1 MSWIDR
7 LKTSLA
13 KTPPAAGDIGSIAGI
28 PEGHPARWAFNEV
41 QKRIDKSGGTG
52 AEKMVAEVIKS
63 YFEQGQGGGYMLKS
77 AIPPAPESA
86 RSGYIGIN
94 DYGFK
99 GKRQYIADRRYL
111 LDLYVIANNNADV
124 RTAVTHLRNEIF
136 RRGLEWEP
144 AFELKCPDCDTEY
157 GLADAEE
164 QEMRCKNPLRNEEG
178 ELVLDEQHNKVYP
191 KLIPPDEEQRQYFE
205 PFLQRCNYFGQS
217 LENILREIED
227 DINTVDDGFLYVA
240 KSYYAI
246 PQEEEDGGGFR
257 LHAKPEMLFRL
268 DPVLVEFDLDQRGVP
283 GQRHHACVLHRDNL
297 LEVPAGEGWEYD
309 WKGVCPVPDC
319 NLPTKP
325 ILYKFNESYLQGG
338 YGAAQSKVLYLFED
352 EVIHW
357 SRYTPSELYGYPPL
371 LSIYE
376 KALTLIGM
384 DRYLYDYFYER
395 RVPQGII
402 TTVTDDVQGLESRK
416 SEVQAR
422 MAQDPH
428 YIPWLA
434 VNSKTGQG
442 RTEFVRFA
450 YSLDELNYLPVR
462 DEIRER
468 IAGIY
473 GVSQLWMSSSSGI
486 GGLNSESVP
495 GDTPVWIRRDKKFL
509 DCVPIA
515 ALDQATGRKDRRF
528 EDVEA
533 LTPNGWSA
541 IRNVWR
547 HMTDKPIYT
556 LRTGDAVLRVTG
568 KHSIFANGE
577 KKAAD
582 EVAVGDQLELVAPPI
597 ETETTLTYEL
607 AWLLGFFAAE
617 GQVTQDRVSFSNGN
631 RDLLRQAQ
639 SMLERVYGKKAALY
653 EALHRSAGTVEM
665 QDRSIA
671 KWFLDEATATYRV
684 SHVEWQKGHNRTARE
699 DQTHSFKKVPALIL
713 NAPKEFMKSF
723 LDGYTVGDG
732 HVYVNSTISQQTT
745 DYVLAAGLHFIYQRL
760 GYSTR
765 TNWRRNENENQN
777 DVFEMSTLVEGEAGR
792 RKGRDIVDKVHVQ
805 DDWHDYVYDIEVEDE
820 CHAFVAGVGGVR
832 AENSQQ
838 LVVMSRVVEGAQR
851 SYHTDVFPKL
861 LEAFGITDW
870 QLQLAVPEE
879 QSELMRLQILQQR
892 LTFAQGMGQLGFGVK
907 WDADTETFTY
917 SGEVEPGSAQG
928 MPGEEGGGMEDLF
941 GGGGGQQGGM

>member
-1 MSWIDR
+1 MGWTDR

-13 KTPPAAGDIGSIAGI
+13 KSAPVAGDIASMVGI
-28 PEGHPARWAFNEV
+28 PEGHPARWAFTEV
-41 QKRIDKSGGTG
+41 QKHIAETGGTG
-52 AEKMVAEVIKS
+52 AEQMVADVIKN
-63 YFEQGQGGGYMLKS
+63 YFEAGYGGDHMLKS
-77 AIPPAPESA
+77 AIPPAPERA

-124 RTAVTHLRNEIF
+124 RTAMTHLRNEIF

-144 AFELKCPDCDTEY
+144 AFELKCPYCDLEY
-157 GLADAEE
+157 GAADAEE
-164 QEMRCKNPLRNEEG
+164 QEGRCKNPLRNEEG
-178 ELVLDEQHNKVYP
+178 ELVLDEEGTKVYP
-191 KLIPPDEEQRQYFE
+191 KLVPPDEEQRQYFE

-227 DINTVDDGFLYVA
+227 DINTVDDGFLYIA

-246 PQEEEDGGGFR
+246 PATEEEGGGYR

-297 LEVPAGEGWEYD
+297 LEVPAGEGWEYE
-309 WKGVCPVPDC
+309 WQGRCPIPGC
-319 NLPTKP
+319 ELPTKP
-325 ILYKFNESYLQGG
+325 ILFKFNESYLQGG
-338 YGAAQSKVLYLFED
+338 YGAAQSKVLYLFEE

-416 SEVQAR
+416 SELQAR

-473 GVSQLWMSSSSGI
+473 GVSQLWMSSTSGI
-486 GGLNSESVP
+486 GGLNSE
-495 GDTPVWIRRDKKFL
+495 
-509 DCVPIA
+509 
-515 ALDQATGRKDRRF
+515 
-528 EDVEA
+528 
-533 LTPNGWSA
+533 
-541 IRNVWR
+541 
-547 HMTDKPIYT
+547 
-556 LRTGDAVLRVTG
+556 
-568 KHSIFANGE
+568 
-577 KKAAD
+577 
-582 EVAVGDQLELVAPPI
+582 
-597 ETETTLTYEL
+597 
-607 AWLLGFFAAE
+607 
-617 GQVTQDRVSFSNGN
+617 
-631 RDLLRQAQ
+631 
-639 SMLERVYGKKAALY
+639 
-653 EALHRSAGTVEM
+653 
-665 QDRSIA
+665 
-671 KWFLDEATATYRV
+671 
-684 SHVEWQKGHNRTARE
+684 
-699 DQTHSFKKVPALIL
+699 
-713 NAPKEFMKSF
+713 
-723 LDGYTVGDG
+723 
-732 HVYVNSTISQQTT
+732 
-745 DYVLAAGLHFIYQRL
+745 
-760 GYSTR
+760 
-765 TNWRRNENENQN
+765 
-777 DVFEMSTLVEGEAGR
+777 
-792 RKGRDIVDKVHVQ
+792 
-805 DDWHDYVYDIEVEDE
+805 
-820 CHAFVAGVGGVR
+820 
-832 AENSQQ
+832 SQQ

-870 QLQLAVPEE
+870 RLQLAVPEE

-892 LTFAQGMGQLGFGVK
+892 QQFATGMAQMGFGVK
-907 WDADTETFTY
+907 WDAEAEIFTY
-917 SGEVEPGSAQG
+917 RGEVEPGEAQG
-928 MPGEEGGGMEDLF
+928 EMGGMEDMF
-941 GGGGGQQGGM
+941 GGGGGQKGGM